1 MAVNITIE
9 FTDEQ
14 WALVEE
20 HFPNYDADGQFVAIT
35 AEQLQ
40 TNIFRD
46 IKREIEI
53 VVADKAATAS
63 NVTF

>member
-40 TNIFRD
+40 TNLFRD

>member
-1 MAVNITIE
+1 MAKTLTIE

-40 TNIFRD
+40 TNLFRG
-46 IKREIEI
+46 IKREIES

>member
-40 TNIFRD
+40 TNLFRG
-46 IKREIEI
+46 IKREIES

>member
-40 TNIFRD
+40 TNLFRD

-53 VVADKAATAS
+53 VVAGKAEIAA